1 MDQVVWLRI
10 VAVILVGG
18 LCFAAWTWL
27 PITSLSPDEVSAWV
41 EPYRYAW
48 YALPM
53 VMLAFVAL
61 ALLPVLLL
69 IAVTGI
75 AFGPVLGPIYA
86 MAGCLA
92 SASMGF
98 GIGRWLGMRRVERLG
113 GERIKRVTRAL
124 DRNGTLAVFFVR
136 KVPAPFTLVNIV
148 IGASTVR
155 YVDFILGTLLGMG
168 ALVVALAGFGYQL
181 TQALRDPSPATLGAA
196 ALFVGVPLTLAW
208 FINRTLRQTRHA
220 E

>member
-1 MDQVVWLRI
+1 MDQLGWLRL
-10 VAVILVGG
+10 VAVLLICALGIAAWNW
-18 LCFAAWTWL
+18 LPFAAL
-27 PITSLSPDEVSAWV
+27 HPDEVSAWA
-41 EPYRYAW
+41 EPHRHAW

-53 VMLAFVAL
+53 VMLAFIGL
-61 ALLPVLLL
+61 GLFPVLLL
-69 IAVTGI
+69 ITATGI
-75 AFGPVLGPIYA
+75 AFGPILGPIYA

-98 GIGRWLGMRRVERLG
+98 AIGRWLGVRRVERLG
-113 GERIKRVTRAL
+113 GERILRITRAL
-124 DRNGTLAVFFVR
+124 NRNATLAVFFVR

-181 TQALRDPSPATLGAA
+181 MQALRNPSPVTLSAT
-196 ALFVGVPLTLAW
+196 ALFVAVPLTLAW
-208 FINRTLRQTRHA
+208 FINRALRHA
-220 E
+220 RDAA

>member
-1 MDQVVWLRI
+1 MDQLVALRLI
-10 VAVILVGG
+10 AVLLLCTLGVAVWKWVPL
-18 LCFAAWTWL
+18 AAMD
-27 PITSLSPDEVSAWV
+27 PGQVSIWM
-41 EPYRYAW
+41 EPHRHAW

-53 VMLAFVAL
+53 VMIGFIAL
-61 ALLPVLLL
+61 GLFPVLLL
-69 IAVTGI
+69 IAATGI

-98 GIGRWLGMRRVERLG
+98 AIGRWLGVVGVERLG
-113 GERIKRVTRAL
+113 GARITRVTRSL
-124 DRNGTLAVFFVR
+124 NRNGTLAVFFVR

-155 YVDFILGTLLGMG
+155 YVDFLLGTLLGMG
-168 ALVVALAGFGYQL
+168 AIVIAIAGFGYQL
-181 TQALRDPSPATLGAA
+181 TRALRDPSPAALSGA

-208 FINRTLRQTRHA
+208 LINRSLRRARQA